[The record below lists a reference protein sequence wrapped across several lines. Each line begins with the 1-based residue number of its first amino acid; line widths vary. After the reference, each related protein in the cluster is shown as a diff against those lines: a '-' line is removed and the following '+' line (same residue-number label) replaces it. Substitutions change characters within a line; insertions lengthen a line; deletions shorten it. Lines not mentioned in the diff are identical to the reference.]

1 MLECARVLIFMDPRK
16 EMKRSEIFLLL
27 FVAASVVDLLAVAM
41 GWGSVE
47 VVAKPLIM
55 LSLIGY
61 YLSSVTTRNMMFV
74 RALFFCWTGDILLI
88 FQSEAPVFFMAGL
101 GAFLIGQILYI
112 ASFRRMQDEGDG
124 NELTIPQKIRFSLPV
139 VLAGTGLIAILFPT
153 LGGLKLPV
161 LLYAVALMLMVMTAI
176 FRFGRTN
183 PESYWPMLF
192 GAILFMIS
200 DSTLAM
206 NKFYSPVP
214 MAGLWIMLTYV
225 AAQYLIARGA
235 IKHR

>member
-1 MLECARVLIFMDPRK
+1 
-16 EMKRSEIFLLL
+16 MKRSEIFLVL
-27 FVAASVVDLLAVAM
+27 FVAASGVDLLATVMA
-41 GWGSVE
+41 WRSAE
-47 VVAKPLIM
+47 IIAKPLIM
-55 LSLIGY
+55 LSLIGH
-61 YLSSVTTRNMMFV
+61 YLSSDTTRNTTFV

-88 FQSEAPVFFMAGL
+88 FQSEAPVFFMTGL

-112 ASFRRMQDEGDG
+112 VSFRRMQEEGHG

-176 FRFGRTN
+176 FRFGRTS
-183 PESYWPMLF
+183 PKSYWPMLF
-192 GAILFMIS
+192 GAIIFMIS

-214 MAGLWIMLTYV
+214 MAGFWIMLTYI
-225 AAQYLIARGA
+225 AAQYLIVSGA
-235 IKHR
+235 INHRMNVRA